1 MPSTFAA
8 TPSIGVTFADRN
20 TIPAFAVG
28 TPMLGNQ
35 NDTWVYVKA
44 TEPVA
49 IGTCSVDSSFNLTDT
64 AGNYTAVVAFLI
76 NEYGW
81 VYKTTSPL

>member
-1 MPSTFAA
+1 MASTFAA
-8 TPSIGVTFADRN
+8 TPSIGVTFTDRN

-28 TPMLGNQ
+28 TPVLGNQ

-44 TEPVA
+44 TEGVT
-49 IGTCSVDSSFNLTDT
+49 GTCSVDASFNLTDT
-64 AGNYTAVVAFLI
+64 AGNYTAPAAFLTG
-76 NEYGW
+76 EYGW

>member
-20 TIPAFAVG
+20 TIPDFAVG
-28 TPMLGNQ
+28 MPVLGNQ

-49 IGTCSVDSSFNLTDT
+49 TGTCSVDSSFNLTDT
-64 AGNYTAVVAFLI
+64 AGNYTAVVAFLV

-81 VYKTTSPL
+81 VFKTTSPL

>member
-1 MPSTFAA
+1 MASTFAA
-8 TPSIGVTFADRN
+8 TPSIGVTFTDRN

-44 TEPVA
+44 TEAVA
-49 IGTCSVDSSFNLTDT
+49 IGVCGVDSSFNVTD
-64 AGNYTAVVAFLI
+64 AGTGYTSPVAFLV

-81 VYKTTSPL
+81 VYKTASPL

>member
-1 MPSTFAA
+1 MASTFAA
-8 TPSIGVTFADRN
+8 TPSIGVTFTDRN

-44 TEPVA
+44 TEAVA
-49 IGTCSVDSSFNLTDT
+49 TGPCSVDSSFNVTDAT
-64 AGNYTAVVAFLI
+64 GNYTNPTAFLI

-81 VYKTTSPL
+81 VYKTASPL

>member
-1 MPSTFAA
+1 MASTFAA

-20 TIPAFAVG
+20 TIPDFAVG

-44 TEPVA
+44 TEAVA
-49 IGTCSVDSSFNLTDT
+49 TGTCSVDSSFNLTDT
-64 AGNYTAVVAFLI
+64 AGSYTAVTAFASG
-76 NEYGW
+76 EYGW

>member
-1 MPSTFAA
+1 MASTFSV
-8 TPSIGVTFADRN
+8 TPSIGVTFTDRN

-28 TPMLGNQ
+28 MPVLGNQ

-44 TEPVA
+44 TESVA
-49 IGTCSVDSSFNLTDT
+49 TGTCSVDSSFNVTDA
-64 AGNYTAVVAFLI
+64 AGNYTAATAFATG
-76 NEYGW
+76 EYGW